1 MNEEEYLN
9 SRVDSQLEWY
19 SKKSRLNKMWYI
31 RLKVIETVMALLIP
45 FLTAYITQNTVTLKI
60 TVGLLGVL
68 VALASNLIILFNVHE
83 NWLQYRTTLEAMKYE
98 KFMFL
103 TKTGAYLNN
112 ENAFNMFVEKFEFII
127 SKENANWAANGRKES
142 PAPIKSSINSA

>member
-19 SKKSRLNKMWYI
+19 SKKSRLNKGWYI

-45 FLTAYITQNTVTLKI
+45 FLTAYIAQNTVTLKI

-127 SKENANWAANGRKES
+127 SKENANWAANGREKSTET
-142 PAPIKSSINSA
+142 IKIAQK